1 MVLRAQLGRESAQ
14 WESRGEIRKHARR
27 EERYTGT
34 QRAEE
39 SEAAESLN
47 RRREWGLSSF
57 FLHAYVSLLS
67 DNILRVNSD
76 QGSLILKVN
85 PGWVAL
91 LDIRLH
97 QVMGNCNALQS
108 IA

>member
-1 MVLRAQLGRESAQ
+1 MVLRAQPGRESAQ

-27 EERYTGT
+27 EERYTGI

-57 FLHAYVSLLS
+57 VLVRLCISLS
-67 DNILRVNSD
+67 DNIFQVNSN
-76 QGSLILKVN
+76 Q
-85 PGWVAL
+85 AL
-91 LDIRLH
+91 
-97 QVMGNCNALQS
+97 
-108 IA
+108 